1 MLQIKMTLM
10 NSTSFDAFTA
20 DAHAAGFDETLV
32 RVYPPN
38 QVLGTHS
45 HPFDVEAV
53 VTAGEMWL
61 TFDGRT
67 RHLLPGG
74 TFEIGRDTPHDE
86 RYGAEGATF
95 WVARRHNKS

>member
-1 MLQIKMTLM
+1 MPLM